1 MWTWRERRERDGKG
15 VRGTRRRGM
24 EVGEGGRFEG
34 GGRERGRRD
43 ALSVVEVPD
52 GADSGSAMQ
61 GEAGER
67 NEGRC

>member
-1 MWTWRERRERDGKG
+1 
-15 VRGTRRRGM
+15 M